1 MLQPKRLKNRWTKLT
16 RWFNVRDAI
25 EIIVICALTYTL
37 SWVIFK
43 DFEMYRTICLLN
55 YFNVIWFYFYYSL

>member
-16 RWFNVRDAI
+16 RWLSVRDAI

-43 DFEMYRTICLLN
+43 DFEIVWG
-55 YFNVIWFYFYYSL
+55 FNMFAELF

>member
-1 MLQPKRLKNRWTKLT
+1 MWDEKIMLQPKRLKNRWTKLT

-43 DFEMYRTICLLN
+43 DFEIVWNNMFAEL
-55 YFNVIWFYFYYSL
+55 F

>member
-16 RWFNVRDAI
+16 RWLSVRDAI

-37 SWVIFK
+37 SAKVIFK
-43 DFEMYRTICLLN
+43 DFEIVWN
-55 YFNVIWFYFYYSL
+55 FNMFAELF

>member
-16 RWFNVRDAI
+16 RWLSVRDAI

-43 DFEMYRTICLLN
+43 DFEI
-55 YFNVIWFYFYYSL
+55 VWG

>member
-16 RWFNVRDAI
+16 RWLSVRDAI

-43 DFEMYRTICLLN
+43 DFEIVWN
-55 YFNVIWFYFYYSL
+55 FNMFAELF